1 MLGTPNC
8 RIIFGIERVHDN
20 VVDDRILRLH
30 GKVGVTRRRMSRNS
44 SAETL
49 INDELVARN
58 MTVAG
63 FSRAPSK
70 NGEISINA
78 KPGDGGDA
86 TSPQTLIYNG
96 L

>member
-1 MLGTPNC
+1 MT
-8 RIIFGIERVHDN
+8 RIV
-20 VVDDRILRLH
+20 RLH
-30 GKVGVTRRRMSRNS
+30 GKVGVTRRRVSRNS

-49 INDELVARN
+49 INDELAARN

-63 FSRAPSK
+63 FSRAPSSE